1 MSTPDLRTSPT
12 DATVWDMF
20 DPIPLLIAR
29 DRVHAGI
36 ERPVPERSPAGA
48 RVLAAALLHRLAD
61 RVEGRAVMHPR
72 PATRSAAA
80 AQR

>member
-1 MSTPDLRTSPT
+1 MSTTDLQTSPI

-29 DRVHAGI
+29 DSVRARI
-36 ERPVPERSPAGA
+36 EGPAPERSPARPRLLVA
-48 RVLAAALLHRLAD
+48 SALHRLAD

-72 PATRSAAA
+72 PATRSAAV
-80 AQR
+80 QR